1 MVRSRQRLAGYLYL
15 ALTPCF
21 AVATTVQD
29 FGQVPLSSTPV
40 SQTLT
45 YNLQGLA
52 VAPSF
57 SLAWSRDFKAAT
69 PSCTV
74 AATTSCSIVITFNPL
89 RPGLRQDV
97 LLVRNQ
103 AGGVL
108 TGTSLRGIGMSPL
121 IALYPGVID
130 TFAGNGVAG
139 YLNSSNQGLA
149 QFWNPQAV
157 AIDGGANALYVAD
170 TVNGAIRRI
179 DLSSG
184 AVTTV
189 AGTGSNGY
197 SGDGDQAASAL
208 LNTPTGVTIDGAGNL
223 FIADQGNNVIR
234 RVDAVT
240 QIITTVAG
248 GSTTPSGNDTIG
260 DGGPAT
266 SAILYGP
273 QSVAVDSYGNLYIAD
288 AYHQL
293 VRTVNSST
301 GIISVFAGGGT
312 SAGID
317 GFGDGEAATNAQLA
331 NPSGVA
337 LDSAGNLYI
346 ADTGDNLIRRVDMTT
361 GIITAVA
368 GNGTFGYS
376 GDFGLATNASLA
388 SPQTIAIDAAND
400 IYIADFG
407 NNVIRQVSASSN
419 KIFSVAGRVST
430 GYAGDGG
437 NPTLAFLTS
446 PMGIAVDENG
456 DLYIGDSANN
466 VIRHVTFQPA
476 LLTFPTEPVGAV
488 SPAETVS
495 PFNLGNEPLTLS
507 SVGSSSSFLQT
518 ASGFTD
524 CAIASVLAPGSTC
537 NVAIEFAPIQTGP
550 ISGSLSLITN
560 SRNSTA
566 NAGIGLSGIGST
578 TPGPVLS
585 FSASALTF
593 SPQVVA
599 TASAP
604 QTVILTNSGGS
615 DFSISGISLSGVEV
629 ADFEISTTCGSSLA
643 AGADCTVSVTFTPT
657 AAGTRSATV
666 VFSDSVVGAPQG
678 VSLSGIAGSSLAAA
692 TLSATSLTFA
702 PQRVGTTSAAQT
714 ATLSNPGGFSLSISN
729 ISLSGSQAVDY
740 HLATTCG
747 SSLAAG
753 ANCAISLT
761 FSPSLGGQ
769 RAATLLISDSAVGST
784 QSLALNGMGSLR
796 VHCPSCGRTYPLEVN
811 ASPWKTGAA
820 EPIETRSEPPKTSP
834 PPQNPSSRVQPTV
847 TINRRRIA
855 DRPLF

>member
-1 MVRSRQRLAGYLYL
+1 MVHSRQSLAGCLYL

-21 AVATTVQD
+21 AIAATVQD

-45 YNLQGLA
+45 YSLTGLA
-52 VAPSF
+52 VAPAF
-57 SLAWSRDFKAAT
+57 SLAWSRDFQAAT

-74 AATTSCSIVITFNPL
+74 AATTSCSIVITFKPL
-89 RPGLRQDV
+89 RPGLRQDI
-97 LLVRNQ
+97 LLVKNPS
-103 AGGVL
+103 GSVL
-108 TGTSLRGIGMSPL
+108 TSTPLRGIGTSPL

-130 TFAGNGVAG
+130 TLAGNGVAG
-139 YLNSSNQGLA
+139 YLNSPNQGLA

-157 AIDGGANALYVAD
+157 AINGGATALYVAD

-189 AGTGSNGY
+189 AGTGNSGY
-197 SGDGDQAASAL
+197 SGDGGQAARAL

-273 QSVAVDSYGNLYIAD
+273 QSVAVDSSGNLYIAD

-312 SAGID
+312 AAGTD
-317 GFGDGEAATNAQLA
+317 GFGDGEAATNARLG

-346 ADTGDNLIRRVDMTT
+346 ADTSDNLIRRVDMST

-407 NNVIRQVSASSN
+407 NNVIRQVSAASN
-419 KIFSVAGRVST
+419 KIFTIAGRVST

-476 LLTFPTEPVGAV
+476 LLTFPAEPLGAV

-507 SVGSSSSFLQT
+507 NIGLSSSFQQT

-524 CAIASVLAPGSTC
+524 CAIAAVLAPGSTC
-537 NVAIEFAPIQTGP
+537 NVAIEFAPIQTGS

-566 NAGIGLSGIGST
+566 NAGIGLSGMGST

-585 FSASALTF
+585 LSASALTF
-593 SPQVVA
+593 SPQVIA
-599 TASAP
+599 TTSAP
-604 QTVILTNSGGS
+604 QTVILANSGGS
-615 DFSISGISLSGVEV
+615 GFSISGISLSGAAV
-629 ADFEISTTCGSSLA
+629 ADFQVSTTCESSLA
-643 AGADCTVSVTFTPT
+643 AGAACTVSVKFTPT
-657 AAGTRSATV
+657 AAGTRSATL
-666 VFSDSVVGAPQG
+666 VFSDSVVGAPQS
-678 VSLSGIAGSSLAAA
+678 VSLNGVAGSSLAAA
-692 TLSATSLTFA
+692 KLSPTSLTFA
-702 PQRVGTTSAAQT
+702 PQIVGTTSAAQT
-714 ATLSNPGGFSLSISN
+714 ATLSNPGGFSLSISS
-729 ISLSGSQAVDY
+729 ISLTGSHAADY
-740 HLATTCG
+740 HLSTTCG
-747 SSLAAG
+747 SSLAAA
-753 ANCAISLT
+753 ANCTISLT
-761 FSPSLGGQ
+761 FTPSSGGHLT
-769 RAATLLISDSAVGST
+769 ATLLISDSAVGST
-784 QSLALNGMGSLR
+784 QSLVLSGTGSLR
-796 VHCPSCGRTYPLEVN
+796 VHCPYCGRTYTLEVN
-811 ASPWKTGAA
+811 PSPRKTGTA
-820 EPIETRSEPPKTSP
+820 EPVTSSVPPKTTP
-834 PPQNPSSRVQPTV
+834 PAQNPSRSRVQPTV
-847 TINRRRIA
+847 TINRRE
-855 DRPLF
+855 